1 MNRRTELTIATLA
14 DCAYPLAQEY
24 VAEYL
29 RDAER
34 GGPAATIRVPWLPF
48 AHRTVALTFGLHAG
62 VPGNGAAH
70 DEVRFHW
77 TSGSPLLPDFRGTIR
92 FNAEDGKTLV
102 TVAGDY
108 AAPLGLI
115 GGAFDRIAG
124 RRMALSSLTELAGRI
139 SDYLTERRRD
149 WSAAHPA

>member
-1 MNRRTELTIATLA
+1 MNRRTELTVTTLA
-14 DCAYPLAQEY
+14 DCAYPLAQDY

-62 VPGNGAAH
+62 VPGAGPAH

-77 TSGSPLLPDFRGTIR
+77 SSGTPLLPDFRGTIQ
-92 FNAEDGKTLV
+92 FNAQDGKTLV
-102 TVAGDY
+102 TVAGEY
-108 AAPLGLI
+108 SAPLGLA
-115 GGAFDRIAG
+115 GSAFDRIAG
-124 RRMALSSLTELAGRI
+124 RRMALSSLTELAARI
-139 SDYLTERRRD
+139 AGYLTERHRS